1 MKSTQFAGAAF
12 RQFARQQWSNASRS
26 FSSPAIRRI
35 LTGTAGGGSC
45 LLSLSLFGSSSTGS
59 YEVPKR
65 DQVPNLDLI
74 IKETDALYNNYL
86 IDNAYAILR
95 KHVSGQCTELLWRL
109 ARVICEKSK
118 LTKDKKEKEA
128 LMMEALAIVEK
139 ALKHEGPEGSFGAH
153 KWYAIILDYV
163 GEIEG
168 TKSRIKRSYDVKEHL
183 EKALEINGS
192 DATTWHILGVWHF
205 TFADM
210 PYYTRLAAKAIFGTP
225 PSSTY
230 EDALKHF
237 EKAEFIQPNFYSTNT
252 FYLAE
257 TYDRMGK
264 SDLALEYYK
273 RAFLLPVVSADD
285 SQIHTKAYE
294 KLKKLGV
301 KIEELVK

>member
-1 MKSTQFAGAAF
+1 MKSAQFVF
-12 RQFARQQWSNASRS
+12 RQFAQKYWRNATRT
-26 FSSPAIRRI
+26 FSSPAARR
-35 LTGTAGGGSC
+35 LVTGTASGG
-45 LLSLSLFGSSSTGS
+45 LLSASFFTSGPTGG
-59 YEVPKR
+59 YELPKR
-65 DQVPNLDLI
+65 GEVPNLDLI

-95 KHVSGQCTELLWRL
+95 KHGSGTCPELLWRL
-109 ARVICEKSK
+109 ARVVCEKAK
-118 LTKDKKEKEA
+118 LAKDKKEKDQ
-128 LMMEALAIVEK
+128 LFMEALAIVEK
-139 ALKHEGPEGSFGAH
+139 ALEYEEPEGCFGAH

-168 TKSRIKRSYDVKEHL
+168 TKSRIKKSYEVREHL
-183 EKALEINGS
+183 ERALEINDG

-230 EDALKHF
+230 EDALKNF
-237 EKAEFIQPNFYSTNT
+237 ERAEFIQPNFYSTNT

-257 TYDRMGK
+257 TYDRLGRK
-264 SDLALEYYK
+264 DLALEYYK
-273 RAFLLPVVSADD
+273 RAFLMPVVSADD
-285 SQIHTKAYE
+285 GEIHKKAHD

-301 KIEELVK
+301 KIAELVESF